1 MELNLKSRYKTKK
14 LKNKIAILIIDDEE
28 IVREILQEVME
39 IANFQA
45 YCAQTGKDGIDIF
58 VQNRNK
64 IKLIL
69 LDMVMPGLTGI
80 ETYEKLLAL
89 DPQIKI
95 ILMSGY
101 PDKEA
106 FHLANLPESQEFIQK
121 PFSVQEVI
129 SKVQQSL
136 A

>member
-1 MELNLKSRYKTKK
+1 MVTNLKRQNKTKN
-14 LKNKIAILIIDDEE
+14 LKNRDAILIIDDEE
-28 IVREILQEVME
+28 IVREILLEVME
-39 IANFQA
+39 VANFQA
-45 YCAQTGKDGIDIF
+45 YCAKTGKDGIDIF
-58 VQNRNK
+58 LQNKKK
-64 IKLIL
+64 IKLVL
-69 LDMVMPGLTGI
+69 LDLVMPGLSGI
-80 ETYEKLLAL
+80 ETYKKLLKL

-106 FHLANLPESQEFIQK
+106 LNNVNLPESQEFIQK

-129 SKVQQSL
+129 SLVRQSL